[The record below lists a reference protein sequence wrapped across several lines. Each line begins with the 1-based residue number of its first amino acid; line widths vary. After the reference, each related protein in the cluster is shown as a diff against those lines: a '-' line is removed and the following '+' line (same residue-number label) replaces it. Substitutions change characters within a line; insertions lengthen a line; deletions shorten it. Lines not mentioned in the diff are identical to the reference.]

1 MDLHYIKMAR
11 DLADN
16 SNCLRRRYGAVIVKN
31 NIIVSKGFN
40 SAPEGRKS
48 CEEKGF
54 CQRNKLG
61 IPSRERYELCAS
73 VHAEQNAMIKASY
86 REMIDSTIYIGGI
99 DYKLG
104 EITDCTPCVICRR
117 MIINAGIKRIVV
129 QTNDGYE
136 ELDINKLDIMSNIV

>member
-1 MDLHYIKMAR
+1 
-11 DLADN
+11 
-16 SNCLRRRYGAVIVKN
+16 
-31 NIIVSKGFN
+31 
-40 SAPEGRKS
+40 
-48 CEEKGF
+48 
-54 CQRNKLG
+54 
-61 IPSRERYELCAS
+61 
-73 VHAEQNAMIKASY
+73 MIKASY

-136 ELDINKLDIMSNIV
+136 ELDINKLDIMSDVV